1 MVTAGLTRAGR
12 PRVFSYV
19 SGLGWGWVTILGT
32 PGRSGPGPR
41 PPPLASGLT
50 GIAHL
55 LHVGRRVGRVLSVT
69 RFFGLLV
76 AACRRASGCCSKSD
90 RIGTLK
96 ALGIT
101 LLLLVVLGPV
111 VQPWYLSWGLILLAP
126 VALGRLR
133 SLIVGLSMV
142 TAFIEL
148 PGATQLVHSLI
159 HSAIPLQIVLT
170 LLRGHPVRAHGA
182 PGELGTAACH
192 VRQRRGLGTAA
203 GAAPVSVAS

>member
-1 MVTAGLTRAGR
+1 MHIGV
-12 PRVFSYV
+12 
-19 SGLGWGWVTILGT
+19 GLGG
-32 PGRSGPGPR
+32 
-41 PPPLASGLT
+41 
-50 GIAHL
+50 
-55 LHVGRRVGRVLSVT
+55 VLSVT
-69 RFFGLLV
+69 RFFGLL
-76 AACRRASGCCSKSD
+76 AAAIAGVWLLLNSD

-133 SLIVGLSMV
+133 SLIIGLSMV

-159 HSAIPLQIVLT
+159 HGDPLQIVLT
-170 LLRGHPVRAHGA
+170 LLWILFVLTVPLASWERRPAVSGAAA
-182 PGELGTAACH
+182 PGA
-192 VRQRRGLGTAA
+192 VAA
-203 GAAPVSVAS
+203 GTAPVSAAT